1 MHGETVSHT
10 LIDIES
16 PEAAMHRTANDQNM
30 AKMLCERL
38 QQHYPGHLWAV
49 NVEGRTGLITIRNLY
64 LSGQWGYVL
73 KIGHVYSASSLERD
87 AVRAGGEILERFRLS
102 RAQFKAEQYAD
113 KPVDVAGRLLFDKS

>member
-1 MHGETVSHT
+1 VSHT

-16 PEAAMHRTANDQNM
+16 PEAAIHRHANDVNM
-30 AKMLCERL
+30 AKTLSEKL
-38 QQHYPGHLWAV
+38 QEAYPGHLWGV

-73 KIGHVYSASSLERD
+73 KIGDVYSISSLECD

-102 RAQFKAEQYAD
+102 RAQFKVEQYAE
-113 KPVDVAGRLLFDKS
+113 KPIDFSGRLLFDKS

>member
-1 MHGETVSHT
+1 MSHT

-16 PEAAMHRTANDQNM
+16 PEAAMHRHANDMNM
-30 AKMLCERL
+30 AKTLSEAL
-38 QQHYPGHLWAV
+38 NKHYPGHLWGV

-73 KIGHVYSASSLERD
+73 KIGDVYSISALERD
-87 AVRAGGEILERFRLS
+87 AVRAGGEILERFAMS
-102 RAQFKAEQYAD
+102 RAQFKADLYAS

>member
-1 MHGETVSHT
+1 MHGEDVSHT

-49 NVEGRTGLITIRNLY
+49 NGKGAR
-64 LSGQWGYVL
+64 
-73 KIGHVYSASSLERD
+73 ASSRS
-87 AVRAGGEILERFRLS
+87 ATCTS
-102 RAQFKAEQYAD
+102 RANGATC
-113 KPVDVAGRLLFDKS
+113 